1 MNSSKK
7 ENKLNIANG
16 DINTSAI
23 NEINENSSIHS
34 LVFNNG
40 FQSNSSPNI
49 RRNKY
54 YNNLSINSNSL
65 ITINHVQSNEL
76 SNDGLFQFILKN
88 ESATSS
94 NSFNINN
101 FNLNDN
107 TNINKSNSDIIVND
121 LFNPSPKININE
133 KKNNNINT
141 INMKEDNRVKAME
154 KILLKKRLI

>member
-54 YNNLSINSNSL
+54 YNNLSMNSNSL
-65 ITINHVQSNEL
+65 IAINHVQSNEL
-76 SNDGLFQFILKN
+76 SNDGLFQSILKN

-101 FNLNDN
+101 FNLNEN
-107 TNINKSNSDIIVND
+107 TNVNKSNSDIIVND
-121 LFNPSPKININE
+121 LINPSPKMR
-133 KKNNNINT
+133 KKIIT
-141 INMKEDNRVKAME
+141 
-154 KILLKKRLI
+154 LI

>member
-94 NSFNINN
+94 NSFNINI

-107 TNINKSNSDIIVND
+107 TNVNKSNSDIIVND
-121 LFNPSPKININE
+121 LINPSPKININE

-141 INMKEDNRVKAME
+141 INKKEDNRVKAME
-154 KILLKKRLI
+154 KNTIKKRD